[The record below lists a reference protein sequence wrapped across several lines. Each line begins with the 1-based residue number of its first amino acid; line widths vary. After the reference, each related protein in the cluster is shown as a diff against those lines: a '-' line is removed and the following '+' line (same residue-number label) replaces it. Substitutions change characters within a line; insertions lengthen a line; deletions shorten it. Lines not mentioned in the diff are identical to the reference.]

1 MRAAAAR
8 SAGAAWQRL
17 TLSDRAA
24 SAGAVSRL
32 SGDVDIADFASRVVQ
47 GAAERR
53 VCRSGLIAAN
63 LQLICLKRSSP
74 CSPRRGRLEGPRQ
87 PTDAQKG
94 KKFWEENPFCVL
106 NNILCPRTSSWGRG
120 QWSGQY
126 QAFRQSGHVNYY
138 GPSRLYASL
147 AHSRNKSTRAGT
159 SPGSAG
165 FKNRPVFSE
174 DFRTS
179 F

>member
-1 MRAAAAR
+1 MSAAAAR

-74 CSPRRGRLEGPRQ
+74 CKPRRGRRGGPRP
-87 PTDAQKG
+87 PTDAHKG
-94 KKFWEENPFCVL
+94 KKKLGENPFCVF
-106 NNILCPRTSSWGRG
+106 NFVDPRTSSWG
-120 QWSGQY
+120 
-126 QAFRQSGHVNYY
+126 
-138 GPSRLYASL
+138 
-147 AHSRNKSTRAGT
+147 
-159 SPGSAG
+159 PGSMECLYGVVSIKLFDKAA
-165 FKNRPVFSE
+165 
-174 DFRTS
+174 T
-179 F
+179 